1 MGIGWRTVG
10 LNDVKTACVGLGM
23 QDGQAWIELV
33 KFHTPSD
40 EKGIQQPFANTLGI
54 RQICFAVE
62 DFIHNIGVVF
72 LKRIYVIRHCEAA
85 GQPPEAQLTD
95 RGLKQAIG
103 LCEFFSNIKIDRIIS
118 SPYKR
123 AIESIQPL
131 AKRLNIEVEIDSK
144 LTERVLSTNS
154 FFGLV

>member
-1 MGIGWRTVG
+1 M
-10 LNDVKTACVGLGM
+10 
-23 QDGQAWIELV
+23 
-33 KFHTPSD
+33 
-40 EKGIQQPFANTLGI
+40 
-54 RQICFAVE
+54 
-62 DFIHNIGVVF
+62 
-72 LKRIYVIRHCEAA
+72 RHCEAA

-131 AKRLNIEVEIDSK
+131 AKRLEH
-144 LTERVLSTNS
+144 
-154 FFGLV
+154 